1 MEFFWGPMLG
11 DDFTVSAKVEE
22 SKYLFKQLTGSELL
36 VTLLSMLQRHKEK
49 DDQ

>member
-11 DDFTVSAKVEE
+11 DNFIVSAKVEE
-22 SKYLFKQLTGSELL
+22 SKYLFKQLIGSELS
-36 VTLLSMLQRHKEK
+36 VTLFSVLQSNKEK